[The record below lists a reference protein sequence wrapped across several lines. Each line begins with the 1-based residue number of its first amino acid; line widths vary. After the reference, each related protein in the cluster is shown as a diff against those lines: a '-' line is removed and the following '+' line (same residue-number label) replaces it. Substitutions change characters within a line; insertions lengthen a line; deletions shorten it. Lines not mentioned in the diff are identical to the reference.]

1 MNATLIATS
10 MTASPRHSDR
20 LDTFDSIAD
29 RRWEAVLSRDA
40 QADRDFVYAV
50 RSTGIYCRPTCPS
63 RRPRRDQVEFFTQPE
78 AAERAGFRACRR
90 CKPQLANDAGH
101 NPAQRI
107 AKQVAE
113 LCRAIEMNLDGPVKL
128 ESLAAQAGASTHAVL
143 RAFRKT
149 MGITPRQYADAVR
162 LRRLKGH
169 LKKGSDVTTAMYEAG
184 YSSPSRLYESASSA
198 LGMTP
203 GTYLKGGKGMQIA
216 YTIAPSPMGRVL
228 VAATTRGISAVY
240 LGDKDAPLERALHEE
255 YPRAE
260 IRRDSASLENFVGEI
275 VHHLKGAQQQ
285 LDLPLDVQATAFQR
299 RVWEELKR
307 IPYGA
312 TRSYSQV
319 ARAIGRPK
327 ATRAVA
333 QACATNPVSI
343 VVPCHRVVREDGQ
356 LAGYRWG
363 LSKKTALLAQERKRR
378 R

>member
-20 LDTFDSIAD
+20 FNTFDSIAD
-29 RRWEAVLSRDA
+29 RRWEAVLSRDIN
-40 QADRDFVYAV
+40 ADRDFVYAV

-63 RRPRRDQVEFFTQPE
+63 RRPRRDQVEFFTQAE

-90 CKPQLANDAGH
+90 CKPQLANDAGN

-143 RAFRKT
+143 RAFRKA

-203 GTYLKGGKGMQIA
+203 GTYLNGGKGMQIA

-299 RVWEELKR
+299 RVWEELKK

-333 QACATNPVSI
+333 RACATNPVSI

-363 LSKKTALLAQERKRR
+363 LSKKTALLVQERKRR